1 MIFFSEEGC
10 CIIFLRSYV
19 LSVYL
24 RKYVGQTAKLT
35 KIVISKT
42 GSTPILSPK
51 STIKGPHMAPNS
63 PKTSVIP
70 TAVDWISTENT

>member
-1 MIFFSEEGC
+1 MISLFFSV
-10 CIIFLRSYV
+10 LR
-19 LSVYL
+19 VYL

-35 KIVISKT
+35 KIVMSKT

-70 TAVDWISTENT
+70 TAVD